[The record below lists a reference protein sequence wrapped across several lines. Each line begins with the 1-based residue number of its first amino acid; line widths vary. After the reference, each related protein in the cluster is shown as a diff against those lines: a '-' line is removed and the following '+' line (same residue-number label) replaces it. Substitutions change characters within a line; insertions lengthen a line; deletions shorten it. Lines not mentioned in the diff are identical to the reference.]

1 MILALNE
8 ICKSFGTNV
17 VLDKITFHIEE
28 KEKVALIGVNGAGKS
43 TLFKIITGELSC
55 ESGSVIIPKNATI
68 GYFSQDIGIDSSK
81 TIYEELLSVFS
92 STLEK
97 EEKMR
102 SIEEKMALKEG
113 EELSSLMKEY
123 SELSRQLEKDDAY
136 SIQSRIR
143 GVIKGL
149 GFSEEDGDQS
159 VGELSGGQKTRVA
172 LGRLLLSS
180 PDILLLDEPTNHLDI
195 DSISWLEDYLKSYA
209 GTVLIISHD
218 RYFLD
223 KTVTKVIE
231 IERGK
236 SKVYFGNYTHY
247 AEKKRLDRASEMRAY
262 ENQQKEIKHQEQVIK
277 KLREFNREK
286 SIKRAESR
294 EKALQKTQRL
304 DRPEAAPDKMHFTV
318 EPMYESGNDVL
329 RVEGVSMAYS
339 FEPLFSDCSFE
350 IKKGEKV
357 ALIGPNGVGKTT
369 LIRIILGRLTPTF
382 GSVTT
387 GAKVKIGY
395 YDQEQSDLHLD
406 KTIFDEISDTY
417 PDLTATKIRNV
428 LAAFVFKGD
437 DVFKTISSLSGG
449 EKGRVA
455 LAKIMLSNANFL
467 ILDEPTNHLDLE
479 SKEIL
484 EGVLNNYTGTV
495 LYISHDRY
503 FINSTAKRIIEL
515 KKDGINNYLGNY
527 DYYCEKVRSAE
538 YENESAEIVSET
550 KEDWKKQKE
559 KQAAI
564 RKTENELKKVEIEIG
579 DLEDSIKELT
589 DLLATEDVYTDAAK
603 AKEIYEQKEKQE
615 EDLME
620 LYGRYEELSTLLE
633 DKVM

>member
-304 DRPEAAPDKMHFTV
+304 DRPEPAPDKMHFTV